1 LASAQAQHYLGE
13 QFETMHEAK
22 RWVSGIPLLE
32 RILGVAPDPASPTA
46 VNAFLSS
53 LPEADQLALGRL
65 AEGPDLAEGDGLHA
79 AEMGLAALS
88 ATVLHRR
95 DAAVKAALKEP
106 GLTVERMKDLLE
118 EAKEISS
125 LLRGVGQRS
134 EFDDDLPPST
144 FKPKQPAWKKWD
156 DKKK

>member
-1 LASAQAQHYLGE
+1 
-13 QFETMHEAK
+13 
-22 RWVSGIPLLE
+22 
-32 RILGVAPDPASPTA
+32 
-46 VNAFLSS
+46 
-53 LPEADQLALGRL
+53 
-65 AEGPDLAEGDGLHA
+65 
-79 AEMGLAALS
+79 
-88 ATVLHRR
+88 
-95 DAAVKAALKEP
+95 VKAALKEP